1 MPFRRCFQ
9 IDHGRRA
16 VAFRDYEVTKQSGMR
31 DSTGNHLDGDLRVLG
46 QDGEVLKLRVH
57 HLAAADIPAQDALV

>member
-1 MPFRRCFQ
+1 
-9 IDHGRRA
+9 
-16 VAFRDYEVTKQSGMR
+16 VTKQSGMR
-31 DSTGNHLDGDLRVLG
+31 DSTGNHLDGDLLVLG